1 MTTTSKNAFVLIH
14 FGDNIKYLELELYF
28 LKNLRKHTTYD
39 IIYMY
44 SINDTPKSFVEIIQ
58 NYVTQTI
65 EYNDENITTSLN
77 YTSHYSSFNTLRT
90 CNFIFAY
97 NLIQYDKIC
106 IIESDMVIMQNI
118 DCIFDLNTP
127 SILYY
132 NSNESQY
139 NIHNEISINVDNL
152 LNNCKEKSDVNGG
165 ILLFKPDVNMFQNY
179 IAAINLVVQRESKY
193 PNETL
198 FQIVNPTFYNLPVK
212 FNLSHYHTLRLNKY
226 KINKHQD
233 VFIFHFN
240 ETEFKHLDII
250 KDNWIKNMETN
261 DKYKIKKIPVIYFND
276 NIYKPNKE
284 DINCK
289 LSTII

>member
-14 FGDNIKYLELELYF
+14 FGDNAKYLELELYF
-28 LKNLRKHTTYD
+28 LKNLRMQTAND

-44 SINDTPKSFVEIIQ
+44 SKNDTPVSFVDIVKSH
-58 NYVTQTI
+58 VTQTI
-65 EYNDENITTSLN
+65 EYNDEGITSSLN

-97 NLIQYDKIC
+97 NLIQYEKIC
-106 IIESDMVIMQNI
+106 IIESDMVIMKNI
-118 DCIFDLNTP
+118 DCMFDLNTP

-132 NSNESQY
+132 NTQESQY
-139 NIHNEISINVDNL
+139 NVQNKINIDVENL
-152 LNNCKEKSDVNGG
+152 LKNCEEKSNVNGG
-165 ILLFKPDVNMFQNY
+165 ILLFKPNVEMYQIY
-179 IAAINLVVQRESKY
+179 IKAINRVVESKSKY

-226 KINKHQD
+226 KIYNPND

-250 KDNWIKNMETN
+250 KDNWITNMHKN
-261 DKYKIKKIPVIYFND
+261 DKYKIKKIPVIYFNE
-276 NIYKPNKE
+276 NIYKPNQSWIKSM
-284 DINCK
+284 I
-289 LSTII
+289 STI